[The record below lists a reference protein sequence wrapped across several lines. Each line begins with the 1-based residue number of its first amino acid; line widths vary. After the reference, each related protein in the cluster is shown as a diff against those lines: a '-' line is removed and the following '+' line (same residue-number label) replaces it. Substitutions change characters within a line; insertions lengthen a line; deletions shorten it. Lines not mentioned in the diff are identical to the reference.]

1 MTLTELS
8 IKRPSFI
15 IVLFTILIGG
25 GLISYNLLSYELL
38 PDFSPPILTV
48 TTTYPGASPATV
60 ESQVS
65 KPLEDALSG
74 LENISEVTAFSLD
87 NASVMMLEFKASAD
101 MEEVL
106 QDAQRKVN
114 NVLNKLPEGSQT
126 PVIAKIEPNAA
137 PVLQVSAVAKNM
149 EDRDFMELMDE
160 QLLPQIKQT
169 KGVAA
174 VQVIGG
180 EKREFRVNVDKEK
193 MKLYGL
199 SLAGINQ
206 VIASSNV
213 EFPTGK
219 LKSESEQ
226 MTVRLAGKFKTV
238 EDLQNLIVS
247 STGTSTIRLGD
258 VAEVVDGSQ
267 DQITVSRFNGQ
278 NGIGLR
284 IQKQSDANA
293 VDMAKATKDRF
304 KEIEE
309 KYKKEGLKFTV
320 ATDTSVPTLESVNA
334 VIHDLELAVLLV
346 AAVMFLFL
354 HSMRNAIIVL
364 VSIPAS
370 LISTFIVM
378 YLLGYT
384 LNLMTLLAMSL
395 VIGILVDDSI
405 VVLENIYRHL
415 QMGKKR
421 RKAAL
426 DGRNEIGFTAL
437 AITLVDVVVFS
448 PVIFIEGT
456 ISDILKQF
464 SVVVVVST
472 LMSLLVCF
480 TLTPWLA
487 SRLAKEVKLK
497 KSNPFQAFLMWFER
511 RVTIFTDQYVKL
523 VGWSLRHKIIMG
535 LGVVVIFF
543 ASMATMGLG
552 IVGQEFVAQGDQG
565 KFMIKLKYDKSTTFE
580 ENNATT
586 LEIEQMIMAQKDV
599 VDIVFSNVGG
609 PSSGMGAA
617 SFGAENKSEITVK
630 MKHDMQKTY
639 PTIKYMNEIR
649 KKIEDKYSGVEV
661 KALNIGMVESE
672 EAPIEIFLSS
682 DDQELLMKEARRLKT
697 AILAIKGAKDPTIST
712 DDVTPEVRIELDREK
727 MGQLGLPIAIVGMQ
741 LQNALTG
748 NDDAQFDDKG
758 QEYDI
763 RVMMDKF
770 DRKNADD
777 INSMT
782 FTTNDGKQ
790 VRLNEFAAVTV
801 ENGNGSLERK
811 NRISNT
817 TIRSY
822 VLGTAS
828 GTVSAEIEK
837 YLEKKPL
844 DENIRMLWGGEVK
857 RQKESMG
864 ALGTAMGIGLILVY
878 LIMVALYD
886 NFVYPFVVLF
896 SILVSLIGA
905 ILALNLTSSSMGIFT
920 MLGMLML
927 LGLVAKN
934 AILIVDFTNHLKEEG
949 RSTYTA
955 LLESVRE
962 RMRPILMTTI
972 AMVVGMIPIATA
984 TGSGAEWKNGL
995 AWILIGGLTS
1005 SMFLT
1010 IIVVP
1015 IMYYSIDRIKDKLG
1029 IRKKAKKRKK
1039 FKKEDELVVIP
1050 NEL

>member
-15 IVLFTILIGG
+15 IVIFTILVGG
-25 GLISYNLLSYELL
+25 GLLCYNQLSVELL
-38 PDFSPPILTV
+38 PDFSPPLITV

-74 LENISEVTAFSLD
+74 LENISEVTSFSLD
-87 NASVMMLEFKASAD
+87 NASILLLEFKESAD
-101 MEEVL
+101 IDKVL
-106 QDAQRKVN
+106 EDAQRKVN
-114 NVLNKLPEGSQT
+114 NIRNNLPEGAQT
-126 PVIAKIEPNAA
+126 PVLSKIEPNAS
-137 PVLQVSAVAKNM
+137 PVLQVSAVSKKLD
-149 EDRDFMELMDE
+149 DRAFMELMDD
-160 QLLPQIKQT
+160 QIIPQIKQI
-169 KGVAA
+169 KGVGE
-174 VQVIGG
+174 VQIIGG
-180 EKREFRVNVDKEK
+180 EKREFRVNVDTEK
-193 MKLYGL
+193 MRLYGL
-199 SLAGINQ
+199 SLGAINQ
-206 VIASSNV
+206 AIRAANA

-219 LKSESEQ
+219 VKDESEQ
-226 MTVRLAGKFKTV
+226 MTVRFSGKFQKV
-238 EDLQNLIVS
+238 EDLQNLILANN
-247 STGTSTIRLGD
+247 GTSNIRLSD
-258 VAEVVDGSQ
+258 VASVSDASK
-267 DQITVSRFNGQ
+267 DQITISRLNGV
-278 NGIGLR
+278 NGVGLR
-284 IQKQSDANA
+284 IKKQSDANA
-293 VDMAKATKDRF
+293 VDMAKATKERF
-304 KEIEE
+304 KEIEK
-309 KYKKEGLKFTV
+309 KYKKEGITFTV
-320 ATDTSVPTLESVNA
+320 ATDTSIPTIDSVDA

-346 AAVMFLFL
+346 AAVMLLFL
-354 HSMRNAIIVL
+354 HSLRNAFIVL
-364 VSIPAS
+364 ISIPAS
-370 LISTFIVM
+370 LISTFVAM

-421 RKAAL
+421 RQAAL

-448 PVIFIEGT
+448 PVVFIEGT
-456 ISDILKQF
+456 ISDILHQF
-464 SVVVVVST
+464 SIVVVVST
-472 LMSLLVCF
+472 LMSLFVCF

-487 SRLAKEVKLK
+487 SRFAKEVELNPK
-497 KSNPFQAFLMWFER
+497 KPFQAFLLWFER
-511 RVTIFTDQYVKL
+511 RITIFTDQYVKL
-523 VGWSLRHKIIMG
+523 VGWSLRHKLIMG
-535 LGVVVIFF
+535 LVIFGIF
-543 ASMATMGLG
+543 VASMATMGLG
-552 IVGQEFVAQGDQG
+552 IVGQEFVARGDQG

-586 LEIEQMIMAQKDV
+586 LEIEQMILAQKDV
-599 VDIVFSNVGG
+599 VDIVFANVGG

-617 SFGAENKSEITVK
+617 SFGSENRSELTVK
-630 MKHDMQKTY
+630 MKPGMQKTF
-639 PTIKYMNEIR
+639 PTIQYMNEIR
-649 KKIEDKYSGVEV
+649 KRIEDKHPGIEV

-682 DDQELLMKEARRLKT
+682 DDSELLLKEARRLKA
-697 AILAIKGAKDPTIST
+697 AILEIDGAKDPTIST
-712 DDVTPEVRIELDREK
+712 DDVTPEIRIDLDREK
-727 MGQLGLPIAIVGMQ
+727 MGQMGLPIAVVGMQ

-748 NDDAQFDDKG
+748 NDDAQFDEKG

-763 RVMMDKF
+763 RVMTDKF
-770 DRKNADD
+770 DRKNVED
-777 INSMT
+777 ISKMT

-790 VRLNEFAAVTV
+790 VALSQFASISV

-817 TIRSY
+817 TIRCY

-828 GTVSAEIEK
+828 GNVSAAIEK
-837 YLEKKPL
+837 YLKKEPL
-844 DENIRMLWGGEVK
+844 DKNIRMLWGGEIK

-886 NFVYPFVVLF
+886 NYVYPFVVLF
-896 SILVSLIGA
+896 SIFVSLVGA
-905 ILALNLTSSSMGIFT
+905 ILALNLSSSSMGIFT

-934 AILIVDFTNHLKEEG
+934 AILIVDFTNHLKAEG
-949 RSTYTA
+949 KSTYLA

-972 AMVVGMIPIATA
+972 AMIIGMIPIATG

-995 AWILIGGLTS
+995 AWVLIGGLTS

-1015 IMYYSIDRIKDKLG
+1015 MMYYVVDRVKDRFG
-1029 IRKKAKKRKK
+1029 KRKVK
-1039 FKKEDELVVIP
+1039 DDESFDETEIASV
-1050 NEL
+1050 

>member
-15 IVLFTILIGG
+15 IVIFTILIGG
-25 GLISYNLLSYELL
+25 GLLSYSELSYELL

-60 ESQVS
+60 ERQVS
-65 KPLEDALSG
+65 KQLEDALSG
-74 LENISEVTAFSLD
+74 LENISEVTSFSLD
-87 NASVMMLEFKASAD
+87 NASVVMLEFKASANID
-101 MEEVL
+101 EAL
-106 QDAQRKVN
+106 QDAQRKIN
-114 NVLNKLPEGSQT
+114 NVQNKLPDGAQT

-149 EDRDFMELMDE
+149 DDRHFMELMDD

-193 MKLYGL
+193 MKQFGL
-199 SLAGINQ
+199 SLAQINQ
-206 VIASSNV
+206 AVSASNV

-219 LKSESEQ
+219 VKNDQEQ

-238 EDLQNLIVS
+238 EDLRALIIYS
-247 STGTSTIRLGD
+247 NGTSTVRLGD
-258 VAEVVDGSQ
+258 VAEVEDGSQ
-267 DQITVSRFNGQ
+267 DIVTVSRFNGV

-293 VDMAKATKDRF
+293 VDMANATKQRF
-304 KEIEE
+304 KEIEK
-309 KYKKEGLKFTV
+309 KYAKEGLKFTV
-320 ATDTSVPTLESVNA
+320 ATDTSIPTIESVDA

-346 AAVMFLFL
+346 AAVMLLFL
-354 HSMRNAIIVL
+354 HSLRNAIIVL

-370 LISTFIVM
+370 LISTFVAM

-415 QMGKKR
+415 QMGKGR

-448 PVIFIEGT
+448 PVVFIEGT
-456 ISDILKQF
+456 ISDILQQF
-464 SVVVVVST
+464 SIVVVVST
-472 LMSLLVCF
+472 LMSLFVCF

-487 SRLAKEVKLK
+487 SRLAKEITLNPK
-497 KSNPFQAFLMWFER
+497 NPFHVILIWFER
-511 RVTIFTDQYVKL
+511 RVEIFTENYVKL
-523 VGWSLRHKIIMG
+523 VAWSLRHKLLMG
-535 LGVVVIFF
+535 LGILVIFIGSF
-543 ASMATMGLG
+543 MTMGLG

-580 ENNATT
+580 ENNHTT
-586 LEIEQMIMAQKDV
+586 LEIEQMILNQKEV

-630 MKHDMQKTY
+630 MKPGMQKKY
-639 PTIKYMNEIR
+639 PTQKYMNELR
-649 KKIEDKYSGVEV
+649 KLIEQKYAGIEV

-682 DDQELLMKEARRLKT
+682 DDNDLLMKEARRLKQ
-697 AILAIKGAKDPTIST
+697 AILGIKGAKDPTIST

-727 MGQLGLPIAIVGMQ
+727 MGQLGLPIAVVGMQ

-748 NDDAQFDDKG
+748 NDDAQFDDAG
-758 QEYDI
+758 EEYDI

-770 DRKNADD
+770 DRKNVADV
-777 INSMT
+777 NQMT
-782 FTTNDGKQ
+782 FTANDGKQ
-790 VRLNEFAAVTV
+790 VRLSEFAEVTV

-837 YLEKKPL
+837 YLKKNPL
-844 DENIRMLWGGEVK
+844 DKNIRMLWGGEVK

-905 ILALNLTSSSMGIFT
+905 VLALNLSASSMGIFT

-934 AILIVDFTNHLKEEG
+934 AILIVDFTNHLKAQG
-949 RSTYTA
+949 KSTYSA
-955 LLESVRE
+955 LLEAVRE

-972 AMVVGMIPIATA
+972 AMVIGMIPIATA
-984 TGSGAEWKNGL
+984 SGSGAEWKNGL
-995 AWILIGGLTS
+995 AWVLIGGLTS

-1015 IMYYSIDRIKDKLG
+1015 MMYYVVDRIQLRLFPKSVNTPLEGDDDVT
-1029 IRKKAKKRKK
+1029 IENA
-1039 FKKEDELVVIP
+1039 I
-1050 NEL
+1050 

>member
-15 IVLFTILIGG
+15 IVVFTILIGG
-25 GLISYNLLSYELL
+25 GLLSYNQLSYELL
-38 PDFSPPILTV
+38 PDFSPPLLTV

-60 ESQVS
+60 ETQVS

-74 LENISEVTAFSLD
+74 LENINEVTAFSLD
-87 NASVMMLEFKASAD
+87 NASLMLLEFKASANID
-101 MEEVL
+101 KSLE
-106 QDAQRKVN
+106 DAQRKIN
-114 NVLNKLPEGSQT
+114 NVLNSLPEGAQT
-126 PVIAKIEPNAA
+126 PMVAKIEPNAS
-137 PVLQVSAVAKNM
+137 PVLQVSAVANNM
-149 EDRDFMELMDE
+149 DDRALMELMDD
-160 QLLPQIKQT
+160 QILPQIKQT
-169 KGVAA
+169 KGVAE

-180 EKREFRVNVDKEK
+180 ERRSFRINVDKD
-193 MKLYGL
+193 KLKRFGL
-199 SLAGINQ
+199 TLANVNQ
-206 VIASSNV
+206 AIASSNV

-219 LKSESEQ
+219 VKSADEQ
-226 MTVRLAGKFKTV
+226 MTVRLAGKYKDIKDI
-238 EDLQNLIVS
+238 ENLILYS
-247 STGTSTIRLGD
+247 KGTSLVKLND
-258 VAEVVDGSQ
+258 VAEVVDASE
-267 DQITVSRFNGQ
+267 DQLAVSRLNGV

-284 IQKQSDANA
+284 IKKQSDANA
-293 VDMAKATKDRF
+293 VDMSVATKERF
-304 KEIEE
+304 KILEE

-320 ATDTSVPTLESVNA
+320 ATDTSRPTVESVDA

-346 AAVMFLFL
+346 AAVMLLFL
-354 HSMRNAIIVL
+354 HSMRNAFIVL

-370 LISTFIVM
+370 LISTFVAM

-421 RKAAL
+421 RQAAL

-448 PVIFIEGT
+448 PVVFIEGT
-456 ISDILKQF
+456 ISDILHQF
-464 SVVVVVST
+464 SIVVVVST
-472 LMSLLVCF
+472 LMSLFVCF

-487 SRLAKEVKLK
+487 SRFAKEVVLNPK
-497 KSNPFQAFLMWFER
+497 KPLQAILLWFER
-511 RVTIFTDQYVKL
+511 RVTTFTEQYVKL
-523 VGWSLRHKIIMG
+523 VGWSLRHKLIMAGVIIG
-535 LGVVVIFF
+535 LFV
-543 ASMATMGLG
+543 ASFATMGLG

-580 ENNATT
+580 ENNAIT
-586 LEIEQMIMAQKDV
+586 LDIEQFLLAQKDV
-599 VDIVFSNVGG
+599 IETVFANVGG
-609 PSSGMGAA
+609 PSSGMGAT
-617 SFGAENKSEITVK
+617 SFGAENRSEITVK
-630 MKHDMQKTY
+630 MKPGMQKKY
-639 PTIKYMNEIR
+639 PTIKYMDEISKR
-649 KKIEDKYSGVEV
+649 IKNKHAGIEV

-672 EAPIEIFLSS
+672 EAPIEMFLSS
-682 DDQELLMKEARRLKT
+682 DDNDLMIQEARRLKAKLLT
-697 AILAIKGAKDPTIST
+697 IKGAKDPAIST
-712 DDVTPEVRIELDREK
+712 DDITPEVRIELNREK
-727 MGQLGLPIAIVGMQ
+727 MGQLGLPIAVVGMQ

-748 NDDAQFDDKG
+748 NDDSQFDVKG
-758 QEYDI
+758 HEYDI
-763 RVMMDKF
+763 RVMVDAF
-770 DRKNADD
+770 DRQNVEDIKN
-777 INSMT
+777 MT
-782 FTTNDGKQ
+782 FNTTDGKQ
-790 VRLNEFAAVTV
+790 VQLGEFADVSV
-801 ENGNGSLERK
+801 ENGNGTLERK
-811 NRISNT
+811 NRIPNT
-817 TIRSY
+817 TLRCW
-822 VLGTAS
+822 VLGTAA
-828 GTVSAEIEK
+828 GNVSSEIEK
-837 YLEKKPL
+837 YLEKNPL
-844 DENIRMLWGGEVK
+844 DKNVRLTWGGEIK

-886 NFVYPFVVLF
+886 NYVYPFVVLF

-905 ILALNLTSSSMGIFT
+905 ILALALSSSNMGIFT

-934 AILIVDFTNHLKEEG
+934 AILIVDFTNHLKEKG
-949 RSTYTA
+949 MSTYSA
-955 LLESVRE
+955 LLEAVKE

-1015 IMYYSIDRIKDKLG
+1015 MMYYVVDRIQDKL
-1029 IRKKAKKRKK
+1029 KRKK
-1039 FKKEDELVVIP
+1039 TPKLEVE
-1050 NEL
+1050 EA

>member
-15 IVLFTILIGG
+15 IVIFTILIGG
-25 GLISYNLLSYELL
+25 GLISYNQLSYELL

-65 KPLEDALSG
+65 KPMEDALSG

-87 NASVMMLEFKASAD
+87 NASVLVLEFKASAD
-101 MEEVL
+101 IDKSLE
-106 QDAQRKVN
+106 DAQRKIN
-114 NVLNKLPEGSQT
+114 NILNRLPNGSQT
-126 PVIAKIEPNAA
+126 PVIAKIEPNAS
-137 PVLQVSAVAKNM
+137 PVLQVSAIAKNIP
-149 EDRDFMELMDE
+149 ERDFMELMDD
-160 QLLPQIKQT
+160 QILPQIKQT

-174 VQVIGG
+174 VLVIGG
-180 EKREFRVNVDKEK
+180 EKREFRVNVDKDK

-199 SLAGINQ
+199 TLSGINQ
-206 VIASSNV
+206 AIASSNV

-219 LKSESEQ
+219 LKNEMEQ
-226 MTVRLAGKFKTV
+226 MTVRLAGKFKTE
-238 EDLQNLIVS
+238 EDLRNLIVS
-247 STGTSTIRLGD
+247 ANGTSTVRLRD
-258 VAEVVDGSQ
+258 VADVQDGSE
-267 DQITVSRFNGQ
+267 DQITVSRLNGV

-284 IQKQSDANA
+284 ITKQSDANA
-293 VDMAKATKDRF
+293 VDMANATKEKF
-304 KEIEE
+304 KEIEK
-309 KYKKEGLKFTV
+309 KYSKEGVTFTV
-320 ATDTSVPTLESVNA
+320 ATDTSIPTIESVDA
-334 VIHDLELAVLLV
+334 VLHDLELAVLLV
-346 AAVMFLFL
+346 AAVMMLFL
-354 HSMRNAIIVL
+354 HSLRNAFIVL
-364 VSIPAS
+364 IAIPAS
-370 LISTFIVM
+370 LISTFVAM
-378 YLLGYT
+378 YLLGFT

-415 QMGKKR
+415 QMGKNR
-421 RKAAL
+421 RQAAL

-456 ISDILKQF
+456 ISDILEQF
-464 SVVVVVST
+464 STVVVVST

-487 SRLAKEVKLK
+487 SRFAKEVQLNPK
-497 KSNPFQAFLMWFER
+497 KPVQAFLIWFER

-523 VGWSLRHKIIMG
+523 VAWSLRHKIIAG
-535 LGVVVIFF
+535 IAVLVIFF
-543 ASMATMGLG
+543 GSMATMGLG

-586 LEIEQMIMAQKDV
+586 LEIEQMIVGQKDV
-599 VDIVFSNVGG
+599 VDIVFANVGG

-617 SFGAENKSEITVK
+617 SFGAENRSELTVK
-630 MKHDMQKTY
+630 MLPEKQKEIPTMQ
-639 PTIKYMNEIR
+639 YMTAIR
-649 KKIEDKYSGVEV
+649 QKIEDKYPGIEV
-661 KALNIGMVESE
+661 KAINIGMVESE

-682 DDQELLMKEARRLKT
+682 EDNELLMKEARRLKT
-697 AILAIKGAKDPTIST
+697 AILGIKGAKDPTIST
-712 DDVTPEVRIELDREK
+712 DDLTPEVRIELDREK

-748 NDDAQFDDKG
+748 NDDTQFDDKG

-763 RVMMDKF
+763 RVMVDKF
-770 DRKNADD
+770 DRKNVDD
-777 INSMT
+777 IKSMT
-782 FTTNDGKQ
+782 FLTNDGKQ
-790 VRLNEFAAVTV
+790 VRLSEFAAISV

-811 NRISNT
+811 NRIPNT

-822 VLGTAS
+822 VMGAAS

-837 YLEKKPL
+837 YLKENPL
-844 DENIRMLWGGEVK
+844 DENVRMLWGGEVK
-857 RQKESMG
+857 RQKESFG

-896 SILVSLIGA
+896 SILMALVGA

-934 AILIVDFTNHLKEEG
+934 AILIVDFTNHLKSEG
-949 RSTYTA
+949 KSTYNA
-955 LLESVRE
+955 LLEAVKE

-984 TGSGAEWKNGL
+984 SGSGAEWKNGL
-995 AWILIGGLTS
+995 AWVLIGGLTS

-1015 IMYYSIDRIKDKLG
+1015 MMYYSVDRILSKLSK
-1029 IRKKAKKRKK
+1029 KKAKELH
-1039 FKKEDELVVIP
+1039 FEEDPI
-1050 NEL
+1050 

>member
-15 IVLFTILIGG
+15 IVIFTILIGG
-25 GLISYNLLSYELL
+25 GLLCYNQLSYELL

-60 ESQVS
+60 ESQIS

-74 LENISEVTAFSLD
+74 LENISEVTSFSLD
-87 NASVMMLEFKASAD
+87 NASVVLLEFKASANID
-101 MEEVL
+101 ASLE
-106 QDAQRKVN
+106 DAQRKIN
-114 NVLNKLPEGSQT
+114 SMLNKLPEGT
-126 PVIAKIEPNAA
+126 TNPVLGKIEPNAS
-137 PVLQVSAVAKNM
+137 PVLQVSAIAKNM
-149 EDRDFMELMDE
+149 DDRDFMELMDD
-160 QLLPQIKQT
+160 QIIPQIKQT
-169 KGVAA
+169 KGVAE

-180 EKREFRVNVDKEK
+180 EKREFRVNVDKD
-193 MKLYGL
+193 KLKAFGL
-199 SLAGINQ
+199 SFSAIDQ
-206 VIASSNV
+206 AITAANV
-213 EFPTGK
+213 DFPTGK
-219 LKSESEQ
+219 LKDKTKQ
-226 MTVRLAGKFKTV
+226 ITVRLSGKFKTV
-238 EDLQNLIVS
+238 DDIKNLILYSNGGS
-247 STGTSTIRLGD
+247 SVKLGE

-267 DQITVSRFNGQ
+267 DQLTVSRFNGQ

-284 IQKQSDANA
+284 IKKQSDANA
-293 VDMAKATKDRF
+293 VDMANATKKKF
-304 KEIEE
+304 KEIEK
-309 KYKKEGLKFTV
+309 KYGDKGIIFTI
-320 ATDTSVPTLESVNA
+320 ATDTSIPTIESVDA
-334 VIHDLELAVLLV
+334 VIHDLELSILLV
-346 AAVMFLFL
+346 AAVMLLFL
-354 HSMRNAIIVL
+354 HSLRNAFIVL
-364 VSIPAS
+364 ISIPAS
-370 LISTFIVM
+370 LISTFIAM

-421 RKAAL
+421 KKAAL

-448 PVIFIEGT
+448 PVVFIEGT
-456 ISDILKQF
+456 ISDILHQF
-464 SVVVVVST
+464 SIVVVVST

-487 SRLAKEVKLK
+487 SRFAKVIQLN
-497 KSNPFQAFLMWFER
+497 SQNPLHAILLWFER
-511 RVTIFTDQYVKL
+511 RVTLFTNNYVKL
-523 VGWSLRHKIIMG
+523 VGWSLRHKITMG
-535 LGVVVIFF
+535 LIVIGLF
-543 ASMATMGLG
+543 AASFATMGLG

-565 KFMIKLKYDKSTTFE
+565 KFMVKLKYEKSTTFE
-580 ENNATT
+580 ENNAIT
-586 LEIEQMIMAQKDV
+586 LQIEKMILAQKEV
-599 VDIVFSNVGG
+599 VDIVFANVGG
-609 PSSGMGAA
+609 PSSGMGSA

-630 MKHDMQKTY
+630 LKEGMQKKY
-639 PTIKYMNEIR
+639 PTIEYMTYIR
-649 KKIEDKYSGVEV
+649 NKIENKFPGIQV
-661 KALNIGMVESE
+661 KTINIGLVESE

-682 DDQELLMKEARRLKT
+682 DDHDLLMKEARRLKSK
-697 AILAIKGAKDPTIST
+697 ILSIKGAKDPSIST
-712 DDVTPEVRIELDREK
+712 DDVTPELRIELDREK
-727 MGQLGLPIAIVGMQ
+727 MGQLGLPVALIGMQ
-741 LQNALTG
+741 LQSALTG
-748 NDDAQFDDKG
+748 SDKNQFDENG
-758 QEYDI
+758 QEYNI
-763 RVMMDKF
+763 RIMMDKF

-782 FTTNDGKQ
+782 FNTNDGKQ
-790 VRLNEFAAVTV
+790 VRLSEFANVSIDNNV
-801 ENGNGSLERK
+801 GSLERK

-817 TIRSY
+817 TLRCY

-828 GTVSAEIEK
+828 GNVSAAIEK
-837 YLEKKPL
+837 YLKKEPL
-844 DENIRMLWGGEVK
+844 DKNVRLLWGGEIK

-896 SILVSLIGA
+896 SILVSLVGA
-905 ILALNLTSSSMGIFT
+905 ILALSLTSSNMGIFT

-934 AILIVDFTNHLKEEG
+934 AILIVDFTNHLKEKG
-949 RSTYTA
+949 MSTYLA

-972 AMVVGMIPIATA
+972 AMVIGMIPIATA

-1015 IMYYSIDRIKDKLG
+1015 MMYYSVDRIQAKLS
-1029 IRKKAKKRKK
+1029 RKKAK
-1039 FKKEDELVVIP
+1039 ELHFEEQP
-1050 NEL
+1050 S

>member
-15 IVLFTILIGG
+15 IVIFTILIGG
-25 GLISYNLLSYELL
+25 GLISYNQLSYELL

-48 TTTYPGASPATV
+48 TTLYPGASPATV
-60 ESQVS
+60 ETQVA

-74 LENISEVTAFSLD
+74 LENISEVTTFSMD
-87 NASVMMLEFKASAD
+87 NASIVMLEFKAAAD
-101 MEEVL
+101 IDVALE
-106 QDAQRKVN
+106 DAQRKVN
-114 NVLNKLPEGSQT
+114 TILNDLPEGAKSPT
-126 PVIAKIEPNAA
+126 IAKIEPNAA
-137 PVLQVSAVAKNM
+137 PVLQVSAIAKNM
-149 EDRDFMELMDE
+149 DDREFMELMDK

-169 KGVAA
+169 KGVAE

-180 EKREFRVNVDKEK
+180 EKRAFRVDVDKDRLK
-193 MKLYGL
+193 MYGL
-199 SLAGINQ
+199 TLGQVNQ
-206 VIASSNV
+206 IVAAANV

-219 LKSESEQ
+219 LKNETEQ
-226 MTVRLAGKFKTV
+226 MTVRLAGKFQTV
-238 EDLQNLIVS
+238 DDLKNLIIY
-247 STGTSTIRLGD
+247 TDGTSSVRLGD
-258 VAEVVDGSQ
+258 VADVTDGSE
-267 DQITVSRFNGQ
+267 DVVTVSRFNGL

-284 IQKQSDANA
+284 IKKQSDANA
-293 VDMAKATKDRF
+293 VDMANLTKQKF

-309 KYKKEGLKFTV
+309 KYKEEGIKFTV
-320 ATDTSVPTLESVNA
+320 ATDTSLPTIESVDA
-334 VIHDLELAVLLV
+334 VLHDLELAVLLV
-346 AAVMFLFL
+346 AAVMMLFL
-354 HSMRNAIIVL
+354 HSFRNALIVL
-364 VSIPAS
+364 IAIPAS
-370 LISTFIVM
+370 LISTFIAM
-378 YLLGYT
+378 YMLGYT

-415 QMGKKR
+415 QMGKGR

-448 PVIFIEGT
+448 PVVFIEGT
-456 ISDILKQF
+456 ISDILRQF

-487 SRLAKEVKLK
+487 SRLAKEVKLNPK
-497 KSNPFQAFLMWFER
+497 NPFQLFLIWFENM
-511 RVTIFTDQYVKL
+511 IKSFTEGYVKL
-523 VGWSLRHKIIMG
+523 VAWSLRHKIIMG
-535 LGVVVIFF
+535 LGIVVIFF

-586 LEIEQMIMAQKDV
+586 LEIEQMILAQKDV
-599 VDIVFSNVGG
+599 IDIVFANVGG

-617 SFGAENKSEITVK
+617 SFGQENRSEITVK
-630 MKHDMQKTY
+630 MKKDMQKKY
-639 PTIKYMNEIR
+639 PTLNYMSEIR
-649 KKIEDKYSGVEV
+649 KKIQDKYPGVEV
-661 KALNIGMVESE
+661 KALNMGMVDSE

-682 DDQELLMKEARRLKT
+682 DDSDLLMKEAKRLKQH
-697 AILAIKGAKDPTIST
+697 ILTIPGAKDPSIST
-712 DDVTPEVRIELDREK
+712 DEFSPEVRIDLDREK
-727 MGQLGLPIAIVGMQ
+727 MGQLGLPIASVGMQ
-741 LQNALTG
+741 LQNGLTG
-748 NDDAQFDDKG
+748 NDDARFDVKG
-758 QEYDI
+758 EEYDI
-763 RVMMDKF
+763 RIMLDKY
-770 DRKNADD
+770 DRSNVDN
-777 INSMT
+777 INEMT
-782 FTTNDGKQ
+782 FVTNDGKQ
-790 VRLNEFAAVTV
+790 VRLSEFADVSI
-801 ENGNGSLERK
+801 ENGYGQLERK

-817 TIRSY
+817 TLRSY

-828 GTVSAEIEK
+828 GTVADSITA
-837 YLEKKPL
+837 YLKKAPL
-844 DENIRMLWGGEVK
+844 DKNVRMLWGGEVK

-864 ALGTAMGIGLILVY
+864 ALGMAMGIGLILVY

-905 ILALNLTSSSMGIFT
+905 ILALNLTQSNMGIFT

-934 AILIVDFTNHLKEEG
+934 AILIVDFTNHLKAEG
-949 RSTYTA
+949 RSTYSA
-955 LLESVRE
+955 LLEAVRE

-972 AMVVGMIPIATA
+972 AMVIGMIPIATA

-1015 IMYYSIDRIKDKLG
+1015 IMYYVVDRLQVKLT
-1029 IRKKAKKRKK
+1029 RKKINLEGDDDAT
-1039 FKKEDELVVIP
+1039 VHGVI
-1050 NEL
+1050 

>member
-15 IVLFTILIGG
+15 IVIFTILIGG
-25 GLISYNLLSYELL
+25 GLLSYKQLSYELL
-38 PDFSPPILTV
+38 PDFSPPLLTV

-74 LENISEVTAFSLD
+74 LENINEVTSFSLE
-87 NASVMMLEFKASAD
+87 NASLVLLEFKASAD
-101 MEEVL
+101 IDKSLE
-106 QDAQRKVN
+106 DAQRKIN
-114 NVLNKLPEGSQT
+114 NVLNNLPDGAKA
-126 PVIAKIEPNAA
+126 PVVTKIEPNAS
-137 PVLQVSAVAKNM
+137 PVLQVSAVAGNM
-149 EDRDFMELMDE
+149 DERSFMELMDD
-160 QLLPQIKQT
+160 QILPQIKQT
-169 KGVAA
+169 KGVAE

-180 EKREFRVNVDKEK
+180 ERREFRVNIDEEK
-193 MKLYGL
+193 LKLYGL
-199 SLAGINQ
+199 SLTAVNQ
-206 VIASSNV
+206 SIATSNV

-219 LKSESEQ
+219 VKNMSDQ
-226 MTVRLAGKFKTV
+226 MTVRLAGKYRTV
-238 EDLQNLIVS
+238 EDLRNLIVAS
-247 STGTSTIRLGD
+247 NGNSPIYLNQIADISD
-258 VAEVVDGSQ
+258 SQ
-267 DQITVSRFNGQ
+267 EDQITVSRLNGQ

-284 IQKQSDANA
+284 IKKQSDANA
-293 VDMAKATKDRF
+293 VDMSKATREKF
-304 KEIEE
+304 KEIER
-309 KYKKEGLKFTV
+309 KYAHEGVKFTV
-320 ATDTSVPTLESVNA
+320 ATDTSGPTIESVNA
-334 VIHDLELAVLLV
+334 VIHDLELAVFLV
-346 AAVMFLFL
+346 AIVMLLFL
-354 HSMRNAIIVL
+354 HSLRNAVIVL
-364 VSIPAS
+364 ISIPSS
-370 LISTFIVM
+370 LISTFVAM

-415 QMGKKR
+415 KMGKDR

-426 DGRNEIGFTAL
+426 DGRTEIGFTAL

-448 PVIFIEGT
+448 PVVFIEGT
-456 ISDILKQF
+456 ISDILHQF
-464 SVVVVVST
+464 SIVVVVST
-472 LMSLLVCF
+472 LMSLFVCF

-487 SRLAKEVKLK
+487 SRFASDIELNPK
-497 KSNPFQAFLMWFER
+497 KPFQAFLLWFER
-511 RVTIFTDQYVKL
+511 RVTMFTEQYVKL
-523 VGWSLRHKIIMG
+523 VGWSLRHKIVAG
-535 LGVVVIFF
+535 LIIFGIF
-543 ASMATMGLG
+543 IASMATMGLG

-586 LEIEQMIMAQKDV
+586 LKIEQMILAQKDV
-599 VDIVFSNVGG
+599 VDIVFANVGG

-617 SFGAENKSEITVK
+617 SFGSENKSELTVK
-630 MKHDMQKTY
+630 MKPGKQKIF
-639 PTIKYMNEIR
+639 PTIKYMNAIR
-649 KKIEDKYSGVEV
+649 KKIEDKYPGIEV

-682 DDQELLMKEARRLKT
+682 DDQDLLMKEAKRLKT
-697 AILAIKGAKDPTIST
+697 AILTIKGAKDPTIST
-712 DDVTPEVRIELDREK
+712 DDVTPEIRIDLDREK
-727 MGQLGLPIAIVGMQ
+727 MGQLGLPIAVVGMQ

-748 NDDAQFDDKG
+748 NDDTQFDDKG
-758 QEYDI
+758 REYAI

-770 DRKNADD
+770 DRKNVED
-777 INSMT
+777 IQDMSFMT
-782 FTTNDGKQ
+782 SDGKQ
-790 VRLNEFAAVTV
+790 VLLSEFANVSV

-828 GTVSAEIEK
+828 GNVAQEIEN
-837 YLEKKPL
+837 YLKKKPL
-844 DENIRMLWGGEVK
+844 DKNVRLLWGGEIK

-905 ILALNLTSSSMGIFT
+905 ILALNLSSSNMGIFT

-934 AILIVDFTNHLKEEG
+934 AILIVDFANHLKKEG
-949 RSTYTA
+949 LSTYNA
-955 LLESVRE
+955 LLEAVRE

-972 AMVVGMIPIATA
+972 AMVIGMIPIATA

-1015 IMYYSIDRIKDKLG
+1015 IMYYVVDRIQAKFSR
-1029 IRKKAKKRKK
+1029 RKAAKNHL
-1039 FKKEDELVVIP
+1039 EEQVVI
-1050 NEL
+1050 

>member
-15 IVLFTILIGG
+15 IVIFTILIGG
-25 GLISYNLLSYELL
+25 GLISYNQLSYELL

-87 NASVMMLEFKASAD
+87 NASVMLLEFKASANID
-101 MEEVL
+101 KVL
-106 QDAQRKVN
+106 EDAQRKVN
-114 NVLNKLPEGSQT
+114 NMQNALPEGAQT
-126 PVIAKIEPNAA
+126 PVLAKIEPNAS

-149 EDRDFMELMDE
+149 SDRDFMELLDD
-160 QLLPQIKQT
+160 QILPQIKQT
-169 KGVAA
+169 KGVAE

-180 EKREFRVNVDKEK
+180 EKRELRVNVDKDK
-193 MKLYGL
+193 LKLYGL
-199 SLAGINQ
+199 SMAAINQ
-206 VIASSNV
+206 AIAAANV

-219 LKSESEQ
+219 LKSTEEQ
-226 MTVRLAGKFKTV
+226 MTVRLAGKYKSVT
-238 EDLQNLIVS
+238 DLENLIL
-247 STGTSTIRLGD
+247 TTNGTSPIRLGD
-258 VAEVVDGSQ
+258 VADVVDGSK
-267 DQITVSRFNGQ
+267 DQITVSRFNGE
-278 NGIGLR
+278 NGVGLR
-284 IQKQSDANA
+284 IKKQSDANA
-293 VDMAKATKDRF
+293 VDMSKATKKRF

-309 KYKKEGLKFTV
+309 KYAAEGVHFTI
-320 ATDTSVPTLESVNA
+320 ATDTSIPTIESVDA

-346 AAVMFLFL
+346 ALVMMLFL
-354 HSMRNAIIVL
+354 HSLRNAFIVL
-364 VSIPAS
+364 ISIPAS
-370 LISTFIVM
+370 LISTFVAM

-421 RKAAL
+421 RQAAL

-448 PVIFIEGT
+448 PVVFIEGT
-456 ISDILKQF
+456 ISDILHQF
-464 SVVVVVST
+464 SIVVVVST
-472 LMSLLVCF
+472 LMSLFVCF

-487 SRLAKEVKLK
+487 SRFAKEVKLNPK
-497 KSNPFQAFLMWFER
+497 NPFQAFLMWFER
-511 RVTIFTDQYVKL
+511 RITIFTDQYVKL
-523 VGWSLRHKIIMG
+523 VGWTLRHKIITG
-535 LGVVVIFF
+535 ISIIAIFI
-543 ASMATMGLG
+543 ASFATMGLG

-586 LEIEQMIMAQKDV
+586 YEIEQMILAQKEI
-599 VDIVFSNVGG
+599 VDIVFANVGG

-617 SFGAENKSEITVK
+617 SFGSENKSELTVK
-630 MKHDMQKTY
+630 MKPGMQKKY
-639 PTIKYMNEIR
+639 PTIKYMNAIR
-649 KKIEDKYSGVEV
+649 KKIEEKYSGIEV

-682 DDQELLMKEARRLKT
+682 DDHDLLIREARRLKA
-697 AILAIKGAKDPTIST
+697 AILAMKGAKDPTIST
-712 DDVTPEVRIELDREK
+712 DDITPEVRIELDREK
-727 MGQLGLPIAIVGMQ
+727 MGQLGVPIAVVGMQ

-748 NDDAQFDDKG
+748 NDDAQFDEKG

-770 DRKNADD
+770 DRKNIEN
-777 INSMT
+777 INSMS
-782 FTTNDGKQ
+782 FTANDGKQ
-790 VRLNEFAAVTV
+790 VRLSEIASVSV

-811 NRISNT
+811 NRISST

-828 GTVSAEIEK
+828 GTVSASIEK
-837 YLEKKPL
+837 YLKEKPL
-844 DENIRMLWGGEVK
+844 DKNVRMTWGGEVK
-857 RQKESMG
+857 RQKESFG

-934 AILIVDFTNHLKEEG
+934 AILIVDFTNHLKKEG
-949 RSTYTA
+949 KSTYTA

-972 AMVVGMIPIATA
+972 AMVIGMIPIATA
-984 TGSGAEWKNGL
+984 SGSGAEWKNGL
-995 AWILIGGLTS
+995 AWVLIGGLTS

-1015 IMYYSIDRIKDKLG
+1015 MMYYIVDRIKA
-1029 IRKKAKKRKK
+1029 R
-1039 FKKEDELVVIP
+1039 FTKKEVKVVVTE
-1050 NEL
+1050 N

>member
-15 IVLFTILIGG
+15 IVIFTILIGG
-25 GLISYNLLSYELL
+25 GLISYNQLSYELL

-65 KPLEDALSG
+65 KPMEDALSG

-87 NASVMMLEFKASAD
+87 NASVLVLEFKASAD
-101 MEEVL
+101 IDKSLE
-106 QDAQRKVN
+106 DAQRKIN
-114 NVLNKLPEGSQT
+114 NILNKLPNGSQT
-126 PVIAKIEPNAA
+126 PVIAKIEPNAS
-137 PVLQVSAVAKNM
+137 PVLQVSAIAKNIP
-149 EDRDFMELMDE
+149 ERDFMELMDD
-160 QLLPQIKQT
+160 QILPQIKQT

-174 VQVIGG
+174 VLVIGG
-180 EKREFRVNVDKEK
+180 EKREFRVNVDKDK

-199 SLAGINQ
+199 TLSGINQ
-206 VIASSNV
+206 AIASSNV

-219 LKSESEQ
+219 LKNEMEQ
-226 MTVRLAGKFKTV
+226 MTVRLAGKFKTE
-238 EDLQNLIVS
+238 EDLRNLIVS
-247 STGTSTIRLGD
+247 ANGTSTVRLRD
-258 VAEVVDGSQ
+258 VADVQDGSE
-267 DQITVSRFNGQ
+267 DQITVSRLNGV

-284 IQKQSDANA
+284 ITKQSDANA
-293 VDMAKATKDRF
+293 VDMANATKDKF
-304 KEIEE
+304 KEIEK
-309 KYKKEGLKFTV
+309 KYSKEGVTFTV
-320 ATDTSVPTLESVNA
+320 ATDTSIPTIESVDA
-334 VIHDLELAVLLV
+334 VLHDLELAVLLV
-346 AAVMFLFL
+346 AAVMMLFL
-354 HSMRNAIIVL
+354 HSLRNAFIVL
-364 VSIPAS
+364 IAIPAS
-370 LISTFIVM
+370 LISTFVAM

-415 QMGKKR
+415 QMGKNR
-421 RKAAL
+421 RQAAL

-456 ISDILKQF
+456 ISDILEQF
-464 SVVVVVST
+464 STVVVVST

-487 SRLAKEVKLK
+487 SRFAKEVQLNPK
-497 KSNPFQAFLMWFER
+497 KPFQAFLMWFER

-523 VGWSLRHKIIMG
+523 VAWSLRHKIIAG
-535 LGVVVIFF
+535 IAVLVIFF
-543 ASMATMGLG
+543 GSMATMGLG

-586 LEIEQMIMAQKDV
+586 LEIEQMIVGQKDV
-599 VDIVFSNVGG
+599 VDIVFANVGG

-617 SFGAENKSEITVK
+617 SFGAENRSELTVK
-630 MKHDMQKTY
+630 MLPEKQKEIPTMQ
-639 PTIKYMNEIR
+639 YMTAIR
-649 KKIEDKYSGVEV
+649 QKIEDKYPGIEV
-661 KALNIGMVESE
+661 KAINIGMVESE

-682 DDQELLMKEARRLKT
+682 EDNELLMKEARRLKT
-697 AILAIKGAKDPTIST
+697 AILGIKGAKDPTIST
-712 DDVTPEVRIELDREK
+712 DDLTPEVRIELDREK

-748 NDDAQFDDKG
+748 NDDTQFDDKG

-763 RVMMDKF
+763 RVMVDKF
-770 DRKNADD
+770 DRKNVDD
-777 INSMT
+777 IKSMT
-782 FTTNDGKQ
+782 FLTNDGKQ
-790 VRLNEFAAVTV
+790 VRLSEFAAISV

-811 NRISNT
+811 NRIPNT

-822 VLGTAS
+822 VMGAAS

-837 YLEKKPL
+837 YLKENPL
-844 DENIRMLWGGEVK
+844 DENVRMLWGGEVK
-857 RQKESMG
+857 RQKESFG

-896 SILVSLIGA
+896 SIFMALVGA

-934 AILIVDFTNHLKEEG
+934 AILIVDFTNHLKSEG
-949 RSTYTA
+949 KSTYNA
-955 LLESVRE
+955 LLEAVKE

-984 TGSGAEWKNGL
+984 SGSGAEWKNGL
-995 AWILIGGLTS
+995 AWVLIGGLTS

-1015 IMYYSIDRIKDKLG
+1015 MMYYTVDRILSKLSK
-1029 IRKKAKKRKK
+1029 KKAKELH
-1039 FKKEDELVVIP
+1039 FEEDPI
-1050 NEL
+1050 

>member
-15 IVLFTILIGG
+15 IVIFTILIGG
-25 GLISYNLLSYELL
+25 GLISYNQLSYELL

-48 TTTYPGASPATV
+48 TTLYPGASPATV
-60 ESQVS
+60 ETQVA

-74 LENISEVTAFSLD
+74 LENISEVTTFSMD
-87 NASVMMLEFKASAD
+87 NASVVMLEFKASAD
-101 MEEVL
+101 IDAALE
-106 QDAQRKVN
+106 DAQRKVN
-114 NVLNKLPEGSQT
+114 TILNDLPEGAKSPT
-126 PVIAKIEPNAA
+126 IAKIEPNAA
-137 PVLQVSAVAKNM
+137 PVLQVSAIAKNM
-149 EDRDFMELMDE
+149 DDREFMELMDK

-169 KGVAA
+169 KGVAE

-180 EKREFRVNVDKEK
+180 ERRAFRVDVDKDRLK
-193 MKLYGL
+193 MYGL
-199 SLAGINQ
+199 SLGQVNQ
-206 VIASSNV
+206 IVAAANV

-219 LKSESEQ
+219 LKNETEQ
-226 MTVRLAGKFKTV
+226 MTVRLAGKFQTV
-238 EDLQNLIVS
+238 DDLKNLIIYTDGS
-247 STGTSTIRLGD
+247 SSVRLGD
-258 VAEVVDGSQ
+258 VADVTDGSE
-267 DQITVSRFNGQ
+267 DVVTVSRFNGL

-284 IQKQSDANA
+284 IKKQSDANA
-293 VDMAKATKDRF
+293 VDMANLTKQKF

-309 KYKKEGLKFTV
+309 KYKEEGIKFTV
-320 ATDTSVPTLESVNA
+320 ATDTSLPTIESVDA
-334 VIHDLELAVLLV
+334 VLHDLELAVLLV
-346 AAVMFLFL
+346 AAVMMLFL
-354 HSMRNAIIVL
+354 HSFRNALIVL
-364 VSIPAS
+364 IAIPAS
-370 LISTFIVM
+370 LISTFIAM

-415 QMGKKR
+415 QMGKGR

-448 PVIFIEGT
+448 PVVFIEGT
-456 ISDILKQF
+456 ISDILRQF

-487 SRLAKEVKLK
+487 SRLAKEVKLNPK
-497 KSNPFQAFLMWFER
+497 NPFQLFLIWFENM
-511 RVTIFTDQYVKL
+511 IKSFTEGYVKL
-523 VGWSLRHKIIMG
+523 VAWSLRHKIIMG
-535 LGVVVIFF
+535 LGVIVIFF

-580 ENNATT
+580 ENNGTS
-586 LEIEQMIMAQKDV
+586 LEIEHMILAQKDV
-599 VDIVFSNVGG
+599 IDIVFANVGG

-617 SFGAENKSEITVK
+617 SFGQENRSEITVK
-630 MKHDMQKTY
+630 MKKDMQKKY
-639 PTIKYMNEIR
+639 PTLNYMSEIR
-649 KKIEDKYSGVEV
+649 KKIQDKYPGVEV
-661 KALNIGMVESE
+661 KALNMGMVDSE

-682 DDQELLMKEARRLKT
+682 DDSDLLMKEAKRLKQH
-697 AILAIKGAKDPTIST
+697 ILTIPGAKDPSIST
-712 DDVTPEVRIELDREK
+712 DEFSPEVRIDLDREK
-727 MGQLGLPIAIVGMQ
+727 MGQLGLPIASVGMQ
-741 LQNALTG
+741 LQNGLTG
-748 NDDAQFDDKG
+748 NDDARFDVKG
-758 QEYDI
+758 EEYDI
-763 RVMMDKF
+763 RIMLDKY
-770 DRKNADD
+770 DRSNVDN
-777 INSMT
+777 INEMT
-782 FTTNDGKQ
+782 FVTNDGKQ
-790 VRLNEFAAVTV
+790 VRLSEFADVSI
-801 ENGNGSLERK
+801 ENGYGQLERK
-811 NRISNT
+811 NRIANT
-817 TIRSY
+817 TLRSY

-828 GTVSAEIEK
+828 GTVADSITS
-837 YLEKKPL
+837 YLKKAPL
-844 DENIRMLWGGEVK
+844 DKNVRMLWGGEVK

-864 ALGTAMGIGLILVY
+864 ALGMAMGIGLILVY

-905 ILALNLTSSSMGIFT
+905 ILALNLTQSNMGIFT

-934 AILIVDFTNHLKEEG
+934 AILIVDFTNHLKAEG
-949 RSTYTA
+949 RSTYSA
-955 LLESVRE
+955 LLEAVRE

-972 AMVVGMIPIATA
+972 AMVIGMIPIATA

-1015 IMYYSIDRIKDKLG
+1015 IMYYVVDRLQVKLT
-1029 IRKKAKKRKK
+1029 RKKINLEG
-1039 FKKEDELVVIP
+1039 EDEATVHGVI
-1050 NEL
+1050 

>member
-15 IVLFTILIGG
+15 IVIFTILIGG
-25 GLISYNLLSYELL
+25 GLISYNQLSYELL
-38 PDFSPPILTV
+38 PDFSPPIVTV
-48 TTTYPGASPATV
+48 TTLYPGASPATV
-60 ESQVS
+60 ETQVA
-65 KPLEDALSG
+65 KPMEDALSG
-74 LENISEVTAFSLD
+74 LENISEVTTFSMD
-87 NASVMMLEFKASAD
+87 NASVVMLEFKASAD
-101 MEEVL
+101 IDMALE
-106 QDAQRKVN
+106 DAQRKVN
-114 NVLNKLPEGSQT
+114 NILNDLPEGAKSPT
-126 PVIAKIEPNAA
+126 LAKIEPNAS
-137 PVLQVSAVAKNM
+137 PVLQVSAIAKNM
-149 EDRDFMELMDE
+149 DDREFMELMDR

-169 KGVAA
+169 KGVAE

-180 EKREFRVNVDKEK
+180 EKRAFRVDVDKDKLK
-193 MKLYGL
+193 MYGL
-199 SLAGINQ
+199 SLAQVNQ
-206 VIASSNV
+206 IVSSANV

-219 LKSESEQ
+219 LKSETEQ
-226 MTVRLAGKFKTV
+226 MTVRLAGKFQTV
-238 EDLQNLIVS
+238 EDLRNLIVY
-247 STGTSTIRLGD
+247 TDGTSSVRLGD
-258 VAEVVDGSQ
+258 VADVSDGSE
-267 DQITVSRFNGQ
+267 DVITVSRYNGT

-284 IQKQSDANA
+284 VKKQSDANA
-293 VDMAKATKDRF
+293 VDMANLTKQKF

-309 KYKKEGLKFTV
+309 KYKKEGIKFTV
-320 ATDTSVPTLESVNA
+320 ATDTSLPTIESVDA
-334 VIHDLELAVLLV
+334 VLHDLELAVLLV
-346 AAVMFLFL
+346 AAVMMLFL
-354 HSMRNAIIVL
+354 HSFRNALIVL
-364 VSIPAS
+364 VAIPAS
-370 LISTFIVM
+370 LISTFIAM

-415 QMGKKR
+415 QMGKGR

-448 PVIFIEGT
+448 PVVFIEGT
-456 ISDILKQF
+456 ISDILRQF

-472 LMSLLVCF
+472 LMSLFVCF

-487 SRLAKEVKLK
+487 SRLAKEVKLNRK
-497 KSNPFQAFLMWFER
+497 NPFQRFLMWFES
-511 RVTIFTDQYVKL
+511 IIKSFTDGYVKL
-523 VGWSLRHKIIMG
+523 VAWSLKHKIIMG
-535 LGVVVIFF
+535 LGVVAIFF

-580 ENNATT
+580 ENNTTT
-586 LEIEQMIMAQKDV
+586 LEIEQMIIAQKDV
-599 VDIVFSNVGG
+599 IDIVFSNVGG

-617 SFGAENKSEITVK
+617 SFGQENRSEITVK
-630 MKHDMQKTY
+630 MKKDMQKKY
-639 PTIKYMNEIR
+639 PTLNYMNEIR
-649 KKIEDKYSGVEV
+649 MKIQNKYPGVEV
-661 KALNIGMVESE
+661 KALNMGMVDSE

-682 DDQELLMKEARRLKT
+682 DDSDLLMREAKRLKKH
-697 AILAIKGAKDPTIST
+697 ILTIPGAKDPSIST
-712 DDVTPEVRIELDREK
+712 DEFSPEVRVELNREK
-727 MGQLGLPIAIVGMQ
+727 MGQLGLPIASVGMQ
-741 LQNALTG
+741 LQNGLTG
-748 NDDAQFDDKG
+748 NDDARFDIKG
-758 QEYDI
+758 EEYDI
-763 RVMMDKF
+763 RIMLDKY
-770 DRKNADD
+770 DRSNVDNIKE
-777 INSMT
+777 MT
-782 FTTNDGKQ
+782 FVTNDGKQ
-790 VRLNEFAAVTV
+790 VRLSEFADVSI
-801 ENGNGSLERK
+801 ENGYGQLERK

-817 TIRSY
+817 TLRSY
-822 VLGTAS
+822 VLGTSA
-828 GTVSAEIEK
+828 GTVADSITK
-837 YLEKKPL
+837 FLEKAPL
-844 DENIRMLWGGEVK
+844 DKNVRMLWGGEVK
-857 RQKESMG
+857 RSKESMG

-905 ILALNLTSSSMGIFT
+905 ILALNLSSSNMGIFT

-934 AILIVDFTNHLKEEG
+934 AILIVDFTNHLKAEG
-949 RSTYTA
+949 RSTYNA
-955 LLESVRE
+955 LLEAVRE

-1015 IMYYSIDRIKDKLG
+1015 IMYYTVDRLQVKLT
-1029 IRKKAKKRKK
+1029 RKKINL
-1039 FKKEDELVVIP
+1039 EGDDEATVHGVI
-1050 NEL
+1050 

>member
-15 IVLFTILIGG
+15 IVIFTILIGG
-25 GLISYNLLSYELL
+25 GLISYNQLSYELL

-65 KPLEDALSG
+65 KPMEDALSG

-87 NASVMMLEFKASAD
+87 NASVLLLEFKASAD
-101 MEEVL
+101 IDKSLE
-106 QDAQRKVN
+106 DAQRKIN
-114 NVLNKLPEGSQT
+114 NILNQLPNGSQT
-126 PVIAKIEPNAA
+126 PVVAKIEPNAS
-137 PVLQVSAVAKNM
+137 PVLQVSAIAKNIP
-149 EDRDFMELMDE
+149 ERDFMELMDD
-160 QLLPQIKQT
+160 QILPQIKQT

-174 VQVIGG
+174 VLVIGG
-180 EKREFRVNVDKEK
+180 EKREFRVNVDKDK

-199 SLAGINQ
+199 TLSGINQ
-206 VIASSNV
+206 AIASSNV

-219 LKSESEQ
+219 LKNEMEQ
-226 MTVRLAGKFKTV
+226 MTVRLAGKFKTE
-238 EDLQNLIVS
+238 EDLRNLIVS
-247 STGTSTIRLGD
+247 SNGTSTVRLRD
-258 VAEVVDGSQ
+258 VADVQDGSE
-267 DQITVSRFNGQ
+267 DQITVSRLNGV

-284 IQKQSDANA
+284 ITKQSDANA
-293 VDMAKATKDRF
+293 VDMANATKEKF
-304 KEIEE
+304 KEIE
-309 KYKKEGLKFTV
+309 KKFSKEGVTFTV
-320 ATDTSVPTLESVNA
+320 ATDTSIPTIESVDA

-346 AAVMFLFL
+346 AAVMMLFL
-354 HSMRNAIIVL
+354 HSLRNAFIVL
-364 VSIPAS
+364 IAIPAS
-370 LISTFIVM
+370 LISTFIAM
-378 YLLGYT
+378 YLLGFT

-415 QMGKKR
+415 QMGKNR
-421 RKAAL
+421 RQAAL

-456 ISDILKQF
+456 ISDILEQF
-464 SVVVVVST
+464 STVVVVST

-487 SRLAKEVKLK
+487 SRFAKEVQLNPK
-497 KSNPFQAFLMWFER
+497 KPIQAFLIWFER

-523 VGWSLRHKIIMG
+523 VAWSLRHKIIAG
-535 LGVVVIFF
+535 IAVLVIFF
-543 ASMATMGLG
+543 GSMATMGLG

-586 LEIEQMIMAQKDV
+586 LEIEQMIVGQKDV
-599 VDIVFSNVGG
+599 VDIVFANVGG

-617 SFGAENKSEITVK
+617 SFGAENKSELTVK
-630 MKHDMQKTY
+630 MLPGKQNEIPTMQ
-639 PTIKYMNEIR
+639 YMTAIR
-649 KKIEDKYSGVEV
+649 KKIEDKYPGIEV
-661 KALNIGMVESE
+661 KAINIGMVESE

-682 DDQELLMKEARRLKT
+682 EDNDLLMKEARRLKT
-697 AILAIKGAKDPTIST
+697 AILGIKGAKDPTIST
-712 DDVTPEVRIELDREK
+712 DDLTPEVRIELDREK

-741 LQNALTG
+741 LQNGLTG
-748 NDDAQFDDKG
+748 NDDTQFDDKG

-763 RVMMDKF
+763 RVMVDKF
-770 DRKNADD
+770 DRKNVDD
-777 INSMT
+777 IKSMT
-782 FTTNDGKQ
+782 FLTNDGKQ
-790 VRLNEFAAVTV
+790 VRLSEFAAISV

-811 NRISNT
+811 NRIPNT

-822 VLGTAS
+822 VMGTAS

-837 YLEKKPL
+837 YLKENPL
-844 DENIRMLWGGEVK
+844 DENVRMLWGGEVK
-857 RQKESMG
+857 RQKESFG

-896 SILVSLIGA
+896 SIFMALVGA

-934 AILIVDFTNHLKEEG
+934 AILIVDFTNHLKSEG
-949 RSTYTA
+949 KSTYNA
-955 LLESVRE
+955 LLEAVKE

-995 AWILIGGLTS
+995 AWVLIGGLTS

-1015 IMYYSIDRIKDKLG
+1015 MMYYTVDRILAKVSK
-1029 IRKKAKKRKK
+1029 KKAKELH
-1039 FKKEDELVVIP
+1039 FEEDPI
-1050 NEL
+1050 

>member
-15 IVLFTILIGG
+15 IVIFTILIGG
-25 GLISYNLLSYELL
+25 GLLCYNQLSYELL
-38 PDFSPPILTV
+38 PDFSPPLLTV

-60 ESQVS
+60 ETQVS

-87 NASVMMLEFKASAD
+87 NASVVLLEFKASANID
-101 MEEVL
+101 NALE
-106 QDAQRKVN
+106 DAQRKVN
-114 NVLNKLPEGSQT
+114 NILNNLPEGAST
-126 PVIAKIEPNAA
+126 PILGKIEPNAS
-137 PVLQVSAVAKNM
+137 PVLQVSALASNM
-149 EDRDFMELMDE
+149 GDRDFMELMDE
-160 QLLPQIKQT
+160 QILPQIKQT
-169 KGVAA
+169 KGVAE

-180 EKREFRVNVDKEK
+180 EKRAFRVNVDKEK

-199 SLAGINQ
+199 SLAAINQ
-206 VIASSNV
+206 SISAANV

-219 LKSESEQ
+219 VKNESEQ
-226 MTVRLAGKFKTV
+226 MTVRLAGKFQTV
-238 EDLQNLIVS
+238 KDLENLILYAQ
-247 STGTSTIRLGD
+247 GTSTVRLGD
-258 VAEVVDGSQ
+258 VADITDGSE
-267 DQITVSRFNGQ
+267 DQIAVSRLNGQ

-284 IQKQSDANA
+284 IKKQSDANA
-293 VDMAKATKDRF
+293 VDMANATKAKF
-304 KEIEE
+304 KELEE
-309 KYKKEGLKFTV
+309 KYKKEGVKFTI
-320 ATDTSVPTLESVNA
+320 ATDTSIPTIDSVDA
-334 VIHDLELAVLLV
+334 VLHDLELAVLLV
-346 AAVMFLFL
+346 AAVMLLFL
-354 HSMRNAIIVL
+354 HSLRNAFIVL
-364 VSIPAS
+364 ISIPAS
-370 LISTFIVM
+370 LISTFVAM

-415 QMGKKR
+415 QMGKDR
-421 RKAAL
+421 RKASL

-448 PVIFIEGT
+448 PVVFIEGT
-456 ISDILKQF
+456 ISDILHQF
-464 SVVVVVST
+464 SIVVVVST
-472 LMSLLVCF
+472 LMSLFVCF

-487 SRLAKEVKLK
+487 SRFAKEVKL
-497 KSNPFQAFLMWFER
+497 NPKNPLQAILIWFER
-511 RVTIFTDQYVKL
+511 RVTIFTEQYVKL
-523 VGWSLRHKIIMG
+523 VGWSLRHKILAG
-535 LGVVVIFF
+535 LGIITIFF

-552 IVGQEFVAQGDQG
+552 IVGQEFVSQGDQG

-586 LEIEQMIMAQKDV
+586 LQIEQLLLAQKDV
-599 VDIVFSNVGG
+599 VDIVFANVGG

-617 SFGAENKSEITVK
+617 AFGSENKSELTVK
-630 MKHDMQKTY
+630 MKPGKQFEF
-639 PTIKYMNEIR
+639 PTIQYMNEIR
-649 KKIEDKYSGVEV
+649 KKIEDKFPGVEV
-661 KALNIGMVESE
+661 KALNIGLVESE

-682 DDQELLMKEARRLKT
+682 EDPDLLIKEARRLK
-697 AILAIKGAKDPTIST
+697 AAMLEMKGAKDPTIST
-712 DDVTPEVRIELDREK
+712 DDVTPEIRIELDREK
-727 MGQLGLPIAIVGMQ
+727 MGQLGLPIAVVGMQ

-748 NDDAQFDDKG
+748 NDDVKFDESG
-758 QEYDI
+758 NEYGI
-763 RVMMDKF
+763 RVMLDQF
-770 DRKNADD
+770 DRKNVDD
-777 INSMT
+777 VKEMT
-782 FTTNDGKQ
+782 FATNDGKQ
-790 VRLNEFAAVTV
+790 IRLKDFAAIQI

-811 NRISNT
+811 NRIPNT
-817 TIRSY
+817 TIRCY
-822 VLGTAS
+822 VLGTAP
-828 GTVSAEIEK
+828 GNVSADIEK

-844 DENIRMLWGGEVK
+844 DKNVRMIWGGEIK

-896 SILVSLIGA
+896 SILVSLVGA
-905 ILALNLTSSSMGIFT
+905 ILALNLSSSNMGIFT

-934 AILIVDFTNHLKEEG
+934 AILIVDFANHLKAEG
-949 RSTYTA
+949 KSTYTA
-955 LLESVRE
+955 LLEAVRE

-972 AMVVGMIPIATA
+972 AMVIGMVPIATA

-995 AWILIGGLTS
+995 AWVLMGGLTS

-1015 IMYYSIDRIKDKLG
+1015 MMYYVVDRIKDKISSIKLL
-1029 IRKKAKKRKK
+1029 KKAKQLG
-1039 FKKEDELVVIP
+1039 EG
-1050 NEL
+1050 

>member
-15 IVLFTILIGG
+15 IVIFTILVGG
-25 GLISYNLLSYELL
+25 GLLCYNQLSYELL

-65 KPLEDALSG
+65 KPLEDALAG
-74 LENISEVTAFSLD
+74 LENISEVTSFSLD
-87 NASVMMLEFKASAD
+87 NASVVLLEFKASAD
-101 MEEVL
+101 IDASLE
-106 QDAQRKVN
+106 DAQRKVN
-114 NVLNKLPEGSQT
+114 NILNNLPDGASSPVL
-126 PVIAKIEPNAA
+126 AKIEPNAS
-137 PVLQVSAVAKNM
+137 PVLQVSAVASNM
-149 EDRDFMELMDE
+149 DDKAFMELMDD
-160 QLLPQIKQT
+160 QLIPQIKQT
-169 KGVAA
+169 KGVAE

-180 EKREFRVNVDKEK
+180 ERREFRVNVDKD
-193 MKLYGL
+193 KLKAYGL
-199 SLAGINQ
+199 TLSSVNQ
-206 VIASSNV
+206 AISAANV

-219 LKSESEQ
+219 VKNRSEQ
-226 MTVRLAGKFKTV
+226 ITVRLSGKFKNV
-238 EDLQNLIVS
+238 QDLENLILTSNNGS
-247 STGTSTIRLGD
+247 SIKLGE
-258 VAEVVDGSQ
+258 VAEVLDGSA
-267 DQITVSRFNGQ
+267 DQLAVSRFNGQ

-284 IQKQSDANA
+284 IKKQSDANA
-293 VDMAKATKDRF
+293 VDMANATKEKF
-304 KEIEE
+304 KQIEE
-309 KYKKEGLKFTV
+309 KYANKGIKFTV
-320 ATDTSVPTLESVNA
+320 ATDTSKPTIESVNA

-346 AAVMFLFL
+346 AAVMLLFL
-354 HSMRNAIIVL
+354 HSLRNAFIVL

-370 LISTFIVM
+370 LISTFVAM

-415 QMGKKR
+415 QMGKPR

-426 DGRNEIGFTAL
+426 EGRNEIGFTAL

-448 PVIFIEGT
+448 PVVFIEGT
-456 ISDILKQF
+456 ISDILQQF
-464 SVVVVVST
+464 SIVVVVST
-472 LMSLLVCF
+472 LMSLFVCF

-487 SRLAKEVKLK
+487 SRFAKEVKL
-497 KSNPFQAFLMWFER
+497 NPKNPLQAILIWFER
-511 RVTIFTDQYVKL
+511 RIHLFTDSYVKL
-523 VGWSLRHKIIMG
+523 VGWSLRHKLIMG
-535 LGVVVIFF
+535 GIVILIFI
-543 ASMATMGLG
+543 ASFATMGLG

-580 ENNATT
+580 ENNAITMQ
-586 LEIEQMIMAQKDV
+586 IEQMILAQKDV
-599 VDIVFSNVGG
+599 VDIVFANVGG

-617 SFGAENKSEITVK
+617 SFGAENRSELTVK
-630 MKHDMQKTY
+630 MKPGMQKNY
-639 PTIKYMNEIR
+639 PTIQYMTEIR
-649 KKIEDKYSGVEV
+649 KKIENSFPGIEV

-682 DDQELLMKEARRLKT
+682 DDHELLMKEARRLKT
-697 AILAIKGAKDPTIST
+697 HILTIKGAKDPTIST
-712 DDVTPEVRIELDREK
+712 DDITPELRVELDREK
-727 MGQLGLPIAIVGMQ
+727 MGQLGLPIAVVGMQ

-748 NDDAQFDDKG
+748 SDDNRFDDKG

-770 DRKNADD
+770 DRKNIDD
-777 INSMT
+777 IQSMT
-782 FTTNDGKQ
+782 FSTNDGKQ
-790 VRLNEFAAVTV
+790 VRLSEFADIYMS
-801 ENGNGSLERK
+801 NGEGSLERK

-817 TIRSY
+817 TLRAY

-828 GTVSAEIEK
+828 GNVSKEIEA
-837 YLEKKPL
+837 YLKKEPL
-844 DENIRMLWGGEVK
+844 DENVRLLWGGEIK

-896 SILVSLIGA
+896 SILVSLTGA
-905 ILALNLTSSSMGIFT
+905 ILALNLTSSNMGIFT

-934 AILIVDFTNHLKEEG
+934 AILIVDFTNHLKEKG
-949 RSTYTA
+949 MSTYTA

-972 AMVVGMIPIATA
+972 AMIIGMIPIATA

-1015 IMYYSIDRIKDKLG
+1015 MMYYVVDRIRARFSRG
-1029 IRKKAKKRKK
+1029 KKIQL
-1039 FKKEDELVVIP
+1039 DEGEEVEPQEILI
-1050 NEL
+1050 